1 MEPQLK
7 AQRALE
13 RSEAMTVPLPGAEGE
28 EERDAR
34 LTREETFAIDRMIQR
49 QVKAGEGADL
59 VRDILWV
66 YWALDW
72 GNVRVQDAPSA
83 GAWSLLKWSREYRNR
98 FFEQMLPK
106 ALAARER
113 EKGEGE
119 GEEEKGERKSLEE
132 VARVLRS
139 LEGRDGGG

>member
-1 MEPQLK
+1 MEPELR
-7 AQRALE
+7 AERALE
-13 RSEAMTVPLPGAEGE
+13 RSEAMSVPLPGPESAEE
-28 EERDAR
+28 ADTR

-49 QVKAGEGADL
+49 HDKEKLEPDL
-59 VRDILWV
+59 VRDIM
-66 YWALDW
+66 WAYRGLDW
-72 GNVRVQDAPSA
+72 RNARVQDAPSA
-83 GAWSLLKWSREYRNR
+83 GAWSLLKWAREYRNR

-119 GEEEKGERKSLEE
+119 GEEVKGERKSLEE

-139 LEGRDGGG
+139 LEGSDASG